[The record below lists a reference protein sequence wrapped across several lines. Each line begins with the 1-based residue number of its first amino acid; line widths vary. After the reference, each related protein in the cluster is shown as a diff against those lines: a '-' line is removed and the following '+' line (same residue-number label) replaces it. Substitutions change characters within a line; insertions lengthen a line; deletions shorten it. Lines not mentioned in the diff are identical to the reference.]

1 MNGKQARNLRKLVK
15 EQDPLAPPLFY
26 IKANRAD
33 KLYIKG
39 TKTDGMPEY
48 GSYESYTSELGYCQR
63 ALYQRAKKLHGM
75 FYGR

>member
-15 EQDPLAPPLFY
+15 DNAPQFPAKTY
-26 IKANRAD
+26 TKTNKAE

-48 GSYESYTSELGYCQR
+48 GSYESYTLVLGDCQR

-75 FYGR
+75 YYGR